1 MKILFLDIDSVMTVW
16 DYTKADPEPNKFDM
30 APFTPECVEA
40 LNEIITK
47 TNCEIVLS
55 SDHRWNHEF
64 DKLKEIF
71 KYNKCIKGPISITP
85 LSKRYNSIDLD
96 NLRSDEIMIWLSNF
110 DVFIDEPVEKW
121 VAVDDLDLD
130 KDDFKQDMEN
140 HFVQCM
146 NGIHLVKDKIIDS
159 LNDTE

>member
-1 MKILFLDIDSVMTVW
+1 M
-16 DYTKADPEPNKFDM
+16 
-30 APFTPECVEA
+30 
-40 LNEIITK
+40 
-47 TNCEIVLS
+47 
-55 SDHRWNHEF
+55 
-64 DKLKEIF
+64 
-71 KYNKCIKGPISITP
+71 
-85 LSKRYNSIDLD
+85 D

-110 DVFIDEPVEKW
+110 YVFIDEPVEKW

-159 LNDTE
+159 LNGTE

>member
-16 DYTKADPEPNKFDM
+16 DYTKADPELNKFDM

-47 TNCEIVLS
+47 TDCEIVLS

-71 KYNKCIKGPISITP
+71 YFNGCIKSPISITP
-85 LSKRYNSIDLD
+85 LSKAYNSLDLD
-96 NLRSDEIMIWLSNF
+96 NLRAAEIVKWFSITFNQIDISN
-110 DVFIDEPVEKW
+110 IEKW

-159 LNDTE
+159 LK